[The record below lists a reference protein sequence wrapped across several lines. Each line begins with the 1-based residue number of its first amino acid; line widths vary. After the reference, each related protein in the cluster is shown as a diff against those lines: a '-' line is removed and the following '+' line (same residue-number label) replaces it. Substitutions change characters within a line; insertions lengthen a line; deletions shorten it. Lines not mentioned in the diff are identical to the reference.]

1 VLWVTGQRNEAES
14 VWNRA
19 LRSTPDNESLLDVI
33 KKFKQ

>member
-1 VLWVTGQRNEAES
+1 MGNHSEAES

-19 LRSTPDNESLLDVI
+19 LRETPDNEALNNVI